1 MTYVHAQ
8 MSYRNT
14 KHKDFVDKKMSHEF
28 SDSRRQN
35 TLPAQNDKKAKNPQP
50 EVPGQ
55 PNVGNT
61 SPELNCQEI
70 QNDLHFF

>member
-1 MTYVHAQ
+1 MAYVHAQ

-55 PNVGNT
+55 PNVGKYLQ
-61 SPELNCQEI
+61 S
-70 QNDLHFF
+70 